1 MFLGKDGSCK
11 SKCTLFLKTY
21 YYLELLG
28 ILDHRSTDHT
38 YVHYLC
44 IFLMYSHMFLR
55 ESNIE
60 IFPGLVQLLKYNG
73 QIIFPELCHYFF

>member
-1 MFLGKDGSCK
+1 
-11 SKCTLFLKTY
+11 
-21 YYLELLG
+21 
-28 ILDHRSTDHT
+28 
-38 YVHYLC
+38 
-44 IFLMYSHMFLR
+44 MFLR